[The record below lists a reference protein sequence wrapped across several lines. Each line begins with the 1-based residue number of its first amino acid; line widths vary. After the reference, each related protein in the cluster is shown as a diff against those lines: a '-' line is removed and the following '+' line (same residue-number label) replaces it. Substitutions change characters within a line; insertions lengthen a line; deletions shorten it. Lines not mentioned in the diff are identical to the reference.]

1 MKSMSGIS
9 PRLPLLS
16 DYIDGSYSL
25 NKTIRETVAQNLK
38 NLILTEPGEKIMD
51 PTFGVGLNSYLFEN
65 FNSTTVG
72 RIKTRIYKQVEKY
85 LPFVEI
91 LAVDTGQGEA
101 SKGESEQLLKIR
113 IDFLIKP
120 LEETDILI
128 INSDAN

>member
-1 MKSMSGIS
+1 M
-9 PRLPLLS
+9 
-16 DYIDGSYSL
+16 
-25 NKTIRETVAQNLK
+25 
-38 NLILTEPGEKIMD
+38 
-51 PTFGVGLNSYLFEN
+51 
-65 FNSTTVG
+65 G

-120 LEETDILI
+120 LEQTDILI